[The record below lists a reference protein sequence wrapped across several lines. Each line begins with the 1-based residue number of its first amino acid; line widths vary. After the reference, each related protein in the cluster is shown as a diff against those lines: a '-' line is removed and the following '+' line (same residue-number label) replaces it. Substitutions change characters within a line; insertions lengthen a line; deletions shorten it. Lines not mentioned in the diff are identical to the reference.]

1 MRPRFHVP
9 DLDPSAERVWLPA
22 DEAAHL
28 SRVLRLGVGSAID
41 VIDGRGGLWHAEVM
55 QVDKRAA
62 AIRLLEPGLAA
73 PELRLP
79 ITLVPSALKADK
91 MDDVVRDA
99 VMLGVQAIQPIVSE
113 RAEVSLA
120 ALAKGGRAARW
131 QRIAVAS
138 AKQCGRAVVPGVA
151 EPMTLDAYLRQPM
164 AGVRLFCVEPQ
175 AGDVGVRPVQGVP
188 RPVAAHVMVG
198 PEGGW
203 SIGEVAAAVAADA
216 MPVSLGGRTLRADAA
231 PMVALVALLTTW
243 GEI

>member
-9 DLDPSAERVWLPA
+9 DLDPAAEYVELPA

-28 SRVLRLGVGSAID
+28 SRVLRLGVGAPVD
-41 VIDGRGGLWHAEVM
+41 VIDGRGGLWRAEVV
-55 QVDKRAA
+55 QADKRSA

-73 PELRLP
+73 PELGLP
-79 ITLVPSALKADK
+79 ITLVPSVLKADK

-99 VMLGVQAIQPIVSE
+99 VMLGVTAIQPIVSE
-113 RAEVSLA
+113 RSEV
-120 ALAKGGRAARW
+120 ALFALTRGGRTARW

-138 AKQCGRAVVPGVA
+138 AKQCGRAVVPRVE
-151 EPMTLDAYLRQPM
+151 EPISCDAYLRQSI
-164 AGVRLFCVEPQ
+164 AGVRLLCVEPSAEDAAVCSVQ
-175 AGDVGVRPVQGVP
+175 NVARPVE
-188 RPVAAHVMVG
+188 ACVMVG

-203 SIGEVAAAVAADA
+203 SPEEVAAAVAVGAV
-216 MPVSLGGRTLRADAA
+216 PVSLGRRTLRADAA